1 MNLPHDPAEIAPILE
16 HSERSFSGT
25 EGDARKRKYVF
36 MLYDHEQDRAV
47 GTSMVL
53 GQLGRRDAPY
63 IFFDVR
69 TEERYSETL
78 DRHFVHQLLEIGY
91 SYNGPTEIG
100 GLVMHP
106 DYRRSPEK
114 FGMQVSFARFL
125 WIAMHRADFQNYVL
139 AELMPP
145 LEPDGTSLL
154 WEAIGQH
161 FTGMTYRE
169 ADRLSRRNKEFIRG
183 LFPDG
188 GIYTSLLPIQ
198 AQQIVGQVGRQTK
211 GVEKLLERIGF
222 RYVDRVDPFDGG
234 PHFAAKTD
242 EVLLIERTAR
252 CRVKFGPSEGASIG
266 LIARDYDQA
275 PWFRATRAPFRLEED
290 QAVLSEEVA
299 DFLELSEGDDVTVL
313 PLE

>member
-1 MNLPHDPAEIAPILE
+1 MNLPHDSAEIAPILE

-25 EGDARKRKYVF
+25 EGDARRRKYVF
-36 MLYDHEQDRAV
+36 MLFDHEEGRAV

-69 TEERYSETL
+69 AEERYSATL

-91 SYNGPTEIG
+91 SYNGPSEIG

-106 DYRRSPEK
+106 DYRRSPAK
-114 FGMQVSFARFL
+114 LGMQISFVRFL
-125 WIAMHRADFQNYVL
+125 WIAMHREDFQNYVL

-145 LEPDGTSLL
+145 LEEDGTSRL
-154 WEAIGQH
+154 WEAVGQH

-169 ADRLSRRNKEFIRG
+169 ADRLSRQNKEFIRS

-188 GIYTSLLPIQ
+188 GIYTSLLPLN
-198 AQQIVGQVGRQTK
+198 AQRVVGQVGPRTK
-211 GVEKLLERIGF
+211 GVEKLLTRIGF

-242 EVLLIERTAR
+242 EILLVQRTVHRRVRLGATDGAPRALVAR
-252 CRVKFGPSEGASIG
+252 E
-266 LIARDYDQA
+266 YDTA
-275 PWFRATRAPFRLEED
+275 PWFRATTTPARLDDQEVLLAPEIVEH
-290 QAVLSEEVA
+290 
-299 DFLELSEGDDVTVL
+299 LELSEGDHVTVL
-313 PLE
+313 PLD